1 MNLDQVYLGTSY
13 CLSSTL
19 VWRGLSGGEMGGK
32 ARRSNG
38 RRFLDTPGAEKKNNL
53 KLGLFT

>member
-1 MNLDQVYLGTSY
+1 MNLVEVYLGTSY
-13 CLSSTL
+13 CLSSTR

-32 ARRSNG
+32 ARGSNG
-38 RRFLDTPGAEKKNNL
+38 RRFLDAPGAEKKSNL